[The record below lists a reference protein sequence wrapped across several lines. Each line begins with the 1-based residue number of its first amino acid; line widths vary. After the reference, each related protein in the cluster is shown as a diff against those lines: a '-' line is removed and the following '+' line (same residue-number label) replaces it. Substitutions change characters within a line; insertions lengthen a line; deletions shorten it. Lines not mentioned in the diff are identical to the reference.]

1 MTTIKAFNDMMV
13 QFLDDLSSTFA
24 DEKAIQDARAVKRE
38 GRECYD
44 RFMKQIGP
52 WIVPM
57 MQRQE
62 AFFCE
67 ENEFCKELN
76 LHVIWKREDCTD
88 KCKAAIWQWLSS
100 LYTISMTLSM
110 FPPETLAMLENA
122 AEGVAK
128 KMQQKSKEGKP
139 MSEAAL
145 MSGVNDMLSTMM
157 SSGMFPPGA
166 LPDAKPK
173 PRVKPGKKSR

>member
-1 MTTIKAFNDMMV
+1 MTTIKAFNEMMG
-13 QFLDDLSSTFA
+13 QFLDDISGSFPE
-24 DEKAIQDARAVKRE
+24 DKAIQDARAAKRD
-38 GRECYD
+38 GRDPYD

-57 MQRQE
+57 MQRNDS
-62 AFFCE
+62 FFCE
-67 ENEFCKELN
+67 ENEFCKELE
-76 LHVIWKREDCTD
+76 LHIIWKREDCTD

-110 FPPETLAMLENA
+110 FPPETLAMLESA

-128 KMQQKSKEGKP
+128 NMQQKAKQGKP

-166 LPDAKPK
+166 LPSPKAKPN
-173 PRVKPGKKSR
+173 KPGKKSR